1 MFKHRVIMKKIILAS
16 LFLTTFHVAAQDH
29 FSGINTSRRVGIQ
42 NISINPAELANLRS
56 KYETTLFSVNV
67 GVQNNKV
74 GFGDLSGD
82 ADFEDLIFDGK
93 TPVNLRFD
101 AEITGPSFAFRYEKW
116 GFAITTK
123 AFAKMN
129 LVDVDVNIG
138 QAISNNDLLFGSTTL
153 ANNYNQR
160 MNGTTWGEV
169 GFSAA
174 RNFYDS
180 EKHRFSGGATIKL
193 LFPGSYANFGADK
206 FHGVVTNDIG
216 TSYLSDA
223 NANLNI
229 TYSGNLADDFTN
241 FGDYSNSLFG
251 KLNGVAVDLGAN
263 YQMKGSESTKNLL
276 NAGIS
281 VRNIGAMTFK
291 DNNNSSTNY
300 QLTIPVATL
309 ANPGLN
315 LSQFDDTES
324 LQDVENT
331 LLSSGYL
338 DKTTNKQTD
347 FKVKLPTILT
357 LYADVKV
364 VSSFYVT
371 LFTNQKLNKDSGND
385 QITSQNVFS
394 AIPRMSWNHFE
405 VWSNLSSNEISGF
418 AAGLGFRAYGFFIG
432 SSSAFTALANDAKK
446 GDIYLGYSFGLK

>member
-1 MFKHRVIMKKIILAS
+1 MKNLIITGAL
-16 LFLTTFHVAAQDH
+16 LFAIQIAAQEH

-42 NISINPAELANLRS
+42 NISINPAELANIRS
-56 KYETTLFSVNV
+56 KYETNLFSFNV
-67 GVQNNKV
+67 GVQNNKI
-74 GFGDLSGD
+74 GFGDIASD
-82 ADFEDLIFDGK
+82 AEFEDLIFDGK
-93 TPVNLRFD
+93 APVNMRFD
-101 AEITGPSFAFRYEKW
+101 AEITGPSFAFRVEKW

-123 AFAKMN
+123 AFAKMD

-138 QAISNNDLLFGSTTL
+138 QAISNSDLLFGSTTIS
-153 ANNYNQR
+153 NNYNQR

-174 RNFYDS
+174 RNLYDS
-180 EKHRFSGGATIKL
+180 DKHKFSAGATIKL
-193 LFPGSYANFGADK
+193 MFPGSYVNFGADK
-206 FHGVVTNDIG
+206 FNGTITNDIG

-229 TYSGNLADDFTN
+229 TYSGNLAGNFTN
-241 FGDYSNSLFG
+241 FNDYSKSLFG
-251 KLNGVAVDLGAN
+251 KLNGVALDFGAN
-263 YQMKGSESTKNLL
+263 YQLKSTESNKNLL

-291 DNNNSSTNY
+291 DNNNASTNY
-300 QLTIPVATL
+300 QLSIPSASL
-309 ANPGLN
+309 GNPGLN
-315 LSQFDDTES
+315 LGQFDDTES
-324 LQDVENT
+324 LEDIENV

-338 DKTTNKQTD
+338 DKTTSKKTD

-371 LFTNQKLNKDSGND
+371 LFTNQKLNEDSGND

-394 AIPRMSWNHFE
+394 AIPRLSWNHFE

-432 SSSAFTALANDAKK
+432 SSSAFTALGNDAKK